1 MMEVGTL
8 NVLSPVINGGVVI
21 ILTTPNC
28 TYWQRDW
35 DMAIDLR
42 KIEPLGSKSV
52 LLEQALRRHRQNN
65 HNADMVNDDDD
76 MIAPDYT
83 WLKEDKTAIENL
95 VKQMDTSIGQLAI
108 QMRDVEQ
115 VSERTR
121 AKIEK
126 EQQLMFKQI
135 RTLNGL
141 LKKQVD
147 IFTHVERQ
155 MSDVEIRQ
163 NSIMPQVGIGL
174 VAGLMSAVT
183 ILATAPWMTLLMEH
197 LRAM

>member
-1 MMEVGTL
+1 
-8 NVLSPVINGGVVI
+8 
-21 ILTTPNC
+21 
-28 TYWQRDW
+28 
-35 DMAIDLR
+35 MAIDLR

>member
-1 MMEVGTL
+1 
-8 NVLSPVINGGVVI
+8 
-21 ILTTPNC
+21 
-28 TYWQRDW
+28 
-35 DMAIDLR
+35 MAIDLR

-65 HNADMVNDDDD
+65 GHSDMNIDDDD
-76 MIAPDYT
+76 MVAPDYA
-83 WLKEDKTAIENL
+83 WLKEDKTAIESL
-95 VKQMDTSIGQLAI
+95 VKQMDASIGQLAI
-108 QMRDVEQ
+108 QMRDLEQ
-115 VSERTR
+115 MSEKTR
-121 AKIEK
+121 AKVDR
-126 EQQLMFKQI
+126 EQQLLFKQI
-135 RTLNGL
+135 KTLNGL

-155 MSDVEIRQ
+155 MSDIEMKQ
-163 NSIMPQVGIGL
+163 NSILPQVGIGL